1 MYKNN
6 KHTILFPLIL
16 AVGIVLGILL
26 GQFVGRN
33 KMETQLRTLISRGGL
48 NTTNKI
54 TQTCMLVEH
63 KFVDSISMDSLA
75 ELVIPL
81 MMKELDPHSVYIP
94 AREMQQVNEPLEGEF
109 DGIGVTFNAAT
120 DTVVVLSVIPNGPSA
135 KAGIVAGD
143 RIIEIND
150 TIVAGVKMP
159 QNDIVKRL
167 RGKRGTEVKLSL
179 KRQNIDDLV
188 EVNIVRDAIPIES
201 IESYFMVTEDIGFIR
216 LSQFARTSYLELLRA
231 LVDLRKQGMRKLIFD
246 LRDNAGG
253 YLDQAIM
260 IANEFLPKNRLIVY
274 TEDRHGKQVKE
285 FSDGSGTSSD
295 LALVV
300 LIDEGSA
307 SSSEILAGAVQ
318 DNDRGTIVGRRSF
331 GKGLVQ
337 SQLPYADGSAL
348 RLTIARYY
356 TPTGRSIQKPYT
368 NGDNLDYEMDMV
380 RRYENNEFF
389 SADSIHFADSLR
401 FTTPKGK
408 TVYGGGGIMPDVFV
422 PLDTTH
428 VTKYY
433 VEVSGRNILYRYTIE
448 YADKHREALNKITT
462 IAALDSLFA
471 ADKSFFDDFVRYAAK
486 QGVARPT
493 SKELAKSRKVLEAQ
507 LKAYIGRNTALE
519 DNAFYYNIFPI
530 DNVVHKALKVISAEP
545 LVATDIQTAEGAYET
560 AATAA
565 DVKPAEQ

>member
-33 KMETQLRTLISRGGL
+33 KVESQLRTLISRGGL

-54 TQTCMLVEH
+54 MQTCMLVEH
-63 KFVDSISMDSLA
+63 KFVDSISMDSLS

-109 DGIGVTFNAAT
+109 DGIGVVFNAAT
-120 DTVVVLSVIPNGPSA
+120 DTVIILNVIPNGPSA
-135 KAGIVAGD
+135 KAGIVPGD
-143 RIIEIND
+143 RIIEVND

-179 KRQNIDDLV
+179 MRQGIDDLV
-188 EVNIVRDAIPIES
+188 DVTVVRDAIPIES

-260 IANEFLPKNRLIVY
+260 IANEFLPKDKLIVY
-274 TEDRHGKQVKE
+274 TEDRNGMQVKE

-348 RLTIARYY
+348 RLTVARYY
-356 TPTGRSIQKPYT
+356 TPTGRSIQKPYK
-368 NGDNLDYEMDMV
+368 NGDELDYEMDMV
-380 RRYENNEFF
+380 RRYQNNEFF

-401 FTTPKGK
+401 FVTPKGK
-408 TVYGGGGIMPDVFV
+408 IVYGGGGIMPDVFI
-422 PLDTTH
+422 PMDTTDI
-428 VTKYY
+428 TKYY
-433 VEVSGRNILYRYTIE
+433 IEVTGRNILYRYTIE
-448 YADKHREALNKITT
+448 YADRHREALNKVQT
-462 IAALDSLFA
+462 IDELTALLDS
-471 ADKSFFDDFVRYAAK
+471 DKSLFDDFVRYASEH
-486 QGVARPT
+486 GVKPNRRDIAR
-493 SKELAKSRKVLEAQ
+493 SRKIMEAQ
-507 LKAYIGRNTALE
+507 LRAYIGRNTALE
-519 DNAFYYNIFPI
+519 DNGFYYNIFPI
-530 DNVVHKALKVISAEP
+530 DEVVKRSIELLDEMS
-545 LVATDIQTAEGAYET
+545 Y
-560 AATAA
+560 
-565 DVKPAEQ
+565 PAPSYFEKEEN